1 MSDTLNRDALT
12 IPADQLLSAYEQRLE
27 CRKAILEERD
37 RQLGKDR
44 IRISSYMEN
53 IGWPELFGYDMNR
66 FYADPPFA
74 FETDLRQRIFWLDNS
89 LDDDLPG
96 FWMGATV
103 GMYFDI
109 TLFGQAVSH
118 TRIGVPE
125 FGHHPIADQ
134 PDLSLIPPVAF
145 RTSGM
150 MPVLLRRYE
159 MMRQISETRYGNK
172 ISIGFPEFG
181 RGPLDVLVQLR
192 GYANFAADTVER
204 PQFVHDFLAR
214 IVSERVRW
222 NRERRR
228 YLGIPEP
235 GSHLHFALGGEVPN
249 GDVTPPTTRIDDDW
263 VNVPFISPA
272 IFREFVLPAYRQI
285 AASEGKVVGF
295 HTCGNLVPV
304 VQDLLGVFPGIQTLD
319 VSAWNDFERLDAML
333 DPKIGF
339 WLGFKNT
346 FVLAGTPAQH
356 RELVERVARL
366 GRRRKVGVCAQA
378 IVRLHETYEENLS
391 RVNAFIRLA
400 REIFA

>member
-1 MSDTLNRDALT
+1 VDTLNQDALT
-12 IPADQLLSAYEQRLE
+12 IPADQLLSAYEQRIE
-27 CRKAILEERD
+27 RKKATLEERD
-37 RQLGKDR
+37 RTLGKDR

-53 IGWPELFGYDMNR
+53 IGWPELFDYDMNR
-66 FYADPPFA
+66 FYSDPAFA
-74 FETDLRQRIFWLDNS
+74 FETELRQRIFWLDNS
-89 LDDDLPG
+89 LDDDVPG
-96 FWMGATV
+96 LWMLATV

-109 TLFGQAVSH
+109 TLFGQVVSH

-125 FGHHPIADQ
+125 FGHHPIADK
-134 PDLSLIPPVAF
+134 PDLSLIPPVDF

-159 MMRQISETRYGNK
+159 AMRQISETRYGNK

-204 PQFVHDFLAR
+204 PQFVRDFLAR

-228 YLGIPEP
+228 YLGLPDPAE
-235 GSHLHFALGGEVPN
+235 
-249 GDVTPPTTRIDDDW
+249 PTTRIDDDW

-285 AASEGKVVGF
+285 AAAEGKVVGF
-295 HTCGNLVPV
+295 HTCGNLAPLVR
-304 VQDLLGVFPGIQTLD
+304 DLLGVFPGIQTLD
-319 VSAWNDFERLDAML
+319 VSPWNDFEQLDAML

-339 WLGFKNT
+339 WLPIKNT
-346 FVLAGTPAQH
+346 VVLTGTPAQH
-356 RELVERVARL
+356 RAILERIARV
-366 GRRRKVGVCAQA
+366 GRHRKVGICAAA

-400 REIFA
+400 REVLAGNGA

>member
-1 MSDTLNRDALT
+1 MPDALNNDAFT
-12 IPADQLLSAYEQRLE
+12 IPADQLLSAYEERIE
-27 CRKAILEERD
+27 RKKAILEERD
-37 RQLGKDR
+37 RRLGKDR

-96 FWMGATV
+96 FWVGATV

-134 PDLSLIPPVAF
+134 PDLSLIPPVDF

-159 MMRQISETRYGNK
+159 AMRQISETRYGNK
-172 ISIGFPEFG
+172 FGIGFPEFG

-228 YLGIPEP
+228 YLGLAEP
-235 GSHLHFALGGEVPN
+235 AE
-249 GDVTPPTTRIDDDW
+249 PTTRIDDDW

-272 IFREFVLPAYRQI
+272 IFRDFVLPAYRQI

-319 VSAWNDFERLDAML
+319 VSAWNDFEKLDVML

-339 WLGFKNT
+339 WLGLKNT

-356 RELVERVARL
+356 RELL
-366 GRRRKVGVCAQA
+366 GRVTRVSQRRKVGICAQA
-378 IVRLHETYEENLS
+378 IVRLHDTYEENLS
-391 RVNAFIRLA
+391 RLNAFIRLA
-400 REIFA
+400 RGVFAEGRA

>member
-1 MSDTLNRDALT
+1 MPDALNKDALA
-12 IPADQLLSAYEQRLE
+12 IPADQLLPAYEQRLE
-27 CRKAILEERD
+27 RKKAILEERD

-74 FETDLRQRIFWLDNS
+74 METDLRQRVFWLDNS
-89 LDDDLPG
+89 PDDDLPG

-109 TLFGQAVSH
+109 TLFGQVVSH

-134 PDLSLIPPVAF
+134 PDLSLIPPVDF

-159 MMRQISETRYGNK
+159 ATRQISETRYGNK
-172 ISIGFPEFG
+172 FSIGFPEFG
-181 RGPLDVLVQLR
+181 RGPLDVLIQLR

-204 PQFVHDFLAR
+204 PQFVHELLAR
-214 IVSERVRW
+214 IVSERARW

-235 GSHLHFALGGEVPN
+235 AE
-249 GDVTPPTTRIDDDW
+249 PTTRIDDDW

-272 IFREFVLPAYRQI
+272 MFREFVLPAYRQI
-285 AASEGKVVGF
+285 AAGEGKVVGF

-319 VSAWNDFERLDAML
+319 VSAWNDFEQLDAML

-356 RELVERVARL
+356 RELLERVARL
-366 GRRRKVGVCAQA
+366 GRRRTVGVCAQA
-378 IVRLHETYEENLS
+378 IVRLHETYEENLA
-391 RVNAFIRLA
+391 RVSAFIRLA
-400 REIFA
+400 REVLAEKRA

>member
-1 MSDTLNRDALT
+1 MDVLNKDALT
-12 IPADQLLSAYEQRLE
+12 IPAGQLLPAYEQRIE
-27 CRKAILEERD
+27 RKKAILEERD

-53 IGWPELFGYDMNR
+53 IGWPELFGYEMNR

-109 TLFGQAVSH
+109 TLFGQVVSH

-134 PDLSLIPPVAF
+134 PDLSLIPPVDF

-159 MMRQISETRYGNK
+159 VMRQISETHYGNK
-172 ISIGFPEFG
+172 FSIGFPEFG

-228 YLGIPEP
+228 YLGIAEP
-235 GSHLHFALGGEVPN
+235 AE
-249 GDVTPPTTRIDDDW
+249 PTTRIDDDW

-272 IFREFVLPAYRQI
+272 IFRELILPAYRQI

-304 VQDLLGVFPGIQTLD
+304 VRDLLGVFPGIQTLD
-319 VSAWNDFERLDAML
+319 VSAWNDFEKLDAML
-333 DPKIGF
+333 DPTIGF

-356 RELVERVARL
+356 RELLERVARL

-378 IVRLHETYEENLS
+378 IVRLHATYEENLA

-400 REIFA
+400 RRIFA